1 MSISQIRKLGPD
13 VLLTC
18 HMSLADP
25 CVLLG
30 TEFRNL
36 NSQVLA
42 FAAERI
48 LSQMSPEHL
57 SKPQIPGVLELS
69 S

>member
-13 VLLTC
+13 VSLTC
-18 HMSLADP
+18 HMSPLTR
-25 CVLLG
+25 VLLG
-30 TEFRNL
+30 TEFRNP

-42 FAAERI
+42 FATEHI

-57 SKPQIPGVLELS
+57 SKPQIPGVLELRS
-69 S
+69 

>member
-18 HMSLADP
+18 HVSPANP

-42 FAAERI
+42 FAAEHI
-48 LSQMSPEHL
+48 PSQMSPEHL
-57 SKPQIPGVLELS
+57 SKPQIPGDLELS